1 MEPIEYLV
9 TKRTQRWSV
18 LCGPA
23 QHGPY
28 VSCKSAVD
36 SALAMA
42 RADFSKARA
51 AIVVLDNDGHL
62 EQLYDST
69 AYLPAT
75 H

>member
-9 TKRTQRWSV
+9 TKRAQRWSV

-28 VSCKSAVD
+28 VSCQSAVD

-42 RADFSKARA
+42 RADFSEGRA
-51 AIVVLDNDGHL
+51 AIVVLDNEGHL

-69 AYLPAT
+69 TYFPAT